1 MSLIT
6 LDDRGRLTL
15 PQEMRSRIVAK
26 RFIAYIENGEIRL
39 TPLTDPKELKG
50 SLKIDWSIEEL
61 EEEGDKY
68 VSKRT

>member
-1 MSLIT
+1 MGAFFIIFY
-6 LDDRGRLTL
+6 LDIYTFL
-15 PQEMRSRIVAK
+15 SRIEAK

-50 SLKIDWSIEEL
+50 TLKVAWSIEEL

-68 VSKRT
+68 ASKRT